1 MTHSSSARSPRAIV
15 GALLLAAMLAA
26 CGAPNDSASSQPAQ
40 SPGASGFPVDV
51 VSGATGSTDTITVDQ
66 RPEAIVSLSPTATES
81 LFAIDAGAQVVA
93 VDEQSNYPAEAPVTQ
108 LSGYTPNVEAILNYS
123 PDLVITAMPDPD
135 TVASLA
141 AAGVPTL
148 ALPPASTLDEAYDQ
162 LARLGQAT
170 GNTDQAAALVADMKS
185 RIEQAVSAAPDLSG
199 VSYFHELDPTLYTV
213 SSSSFIGEIYGLF
226 GMKSIAD
233 AAPGGDAFPQLSEEF
248 VVDANPDVILLADA
262 QCCGVTPG
270 SVAQRPGW
278 AEVRAVQQNQVF
290 VLNAD
295 IVSRWGPRV
304 VDFVESISSYASQL
318 NLEHA

>member
-1 MTHSSSARSPRAIV
+1 M
-15 GALLLAAMLAA
+15 
-26 CGAPNDSASSQPAQ
+26 
-40 SPGASGFPVDV
+40 
-51 VSGATGSTDTITVDQ
+51 
-66 RPEAIVSLSPTATES
+66 
-81 LFAIDAGAQVVA
+81 
-93 VDEQSNYPAEAPVTQ
+93 
-108 LSGYTPNVEAILNYS
+108 
-123 PDLVITAMPDPD
+123 
-135 TVASLA
+135 
-141 AAGVPTL
+141 
-148 ALPPASTLDEAYDQ
+148 
-162 LARLGQAT
+162 
-170 GNTDQAAALVADMKS
+170 
-185 RIEQAVSAAPDLSG
+185 SAAPDLSG

-262 QCCGVTPG
+262 QCCGVTPE

>member
-15 GALLLAAMLAA
+15 GALLLAATLAA
-26 CGAPNDSASSQPAQ
+26 CGAPNDSASSQTAQ

-262 QCCGVTPG
+262 QCCGVTPE

>member
-15 GALLLAAMLAA
+15 GALLLAATLAA
-26 CGAPNDSASSQPAQ
+26 CGAPNDSASPQTTP
-40 SPGASGFPVDV
+40 SPGTSGFPVDV

-262 QCCGVTPG
+262 QCCGVTPE